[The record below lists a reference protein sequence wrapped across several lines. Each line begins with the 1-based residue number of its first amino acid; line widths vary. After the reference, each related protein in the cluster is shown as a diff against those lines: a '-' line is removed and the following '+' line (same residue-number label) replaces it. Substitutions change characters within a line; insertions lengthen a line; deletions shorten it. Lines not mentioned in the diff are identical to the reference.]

1 MRKLPRRLPSNSPS
15 LAWVGFAILL
25 LSLGGGLAGLYTHR
39 QNQETTKL
47 KQLASLR
54 REVTVLQEKT
64 AALTDE
70 FSGRVAAAQLKL
82 AVRDR
87 QLALTAITPERRILV
102 PKSAAAAAPAAL
114 VTSEADA
121 SRSAA
126 GAAGAAGTV
135 MATVARP

>member
-1 MRKLPRRLPSNSPS
+1 
-15 LAWVGFAILL
+15 VGFAILL

-102 PKSAAAAAPAAL
+102 PKSAAVAAPAAL
-114 VTSEADA
+114 VTSDADA

-126 GAAGAAGTV
+126 GTAGTV